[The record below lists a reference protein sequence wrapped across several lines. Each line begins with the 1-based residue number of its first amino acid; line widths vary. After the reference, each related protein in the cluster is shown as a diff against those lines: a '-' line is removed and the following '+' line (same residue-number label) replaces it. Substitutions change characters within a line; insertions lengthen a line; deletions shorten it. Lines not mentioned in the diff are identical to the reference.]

1 MVAPP
6 HSAVCRQGRPA
17 YTLLEVLLASAI
29 AVMLLAGLY
38 VAVDVQIGHA
48 QSGREVVEQAALSR
62 TLMKRMSTDI
72 NSAIALSDPAR
83 WRMANQGGGSGGGM
97 GAGAGAPGATG
108 ATTPTAT
115 DPNAAAAAGNST
127 TN

>member
-29 AVMLLAGLY
+29 GVMLLAALY
-38 VAVDVQIGHA
+38 VAVDTQIGLA

-72 NSAIALSDPAR
+72 NSAIALSNPAR
-83 WRMANQGGGSGGGM
+83 WRMANQGGGSNG
-97 GAGAGAPGATG
+97 GAGAGGGVIVAG
-108 ATTPTAT
+108 
-115 DPNAAAAAGNST
+115 AAG
-127 TN
+127 